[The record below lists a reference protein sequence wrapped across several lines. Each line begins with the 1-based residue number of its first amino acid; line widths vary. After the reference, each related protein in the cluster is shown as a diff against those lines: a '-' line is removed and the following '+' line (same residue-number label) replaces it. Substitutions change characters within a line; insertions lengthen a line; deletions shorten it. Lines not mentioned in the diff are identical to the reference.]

1 MTQQEEREI
10 AIKNASLKKL
20 LIKKE
25 TAEGMQIYCRMYPG
39 IDNPFIRSYP
49 DLPTKAEML
58 RKLRQDIDWYN
69 QEIDKLQ
76 NRNQSSTK
84 ISLL

>member
-1 MTQQEEREI
+1 MTQREREI
-10 AIKNASLKKL
+10 AIIRNALKKF
-20 LIKKE
+20 IIRKD
-25 TAEGMQIYCRMYPG
+25 TAEGMQTYCRMYPG

-58 RKLRQDIDWYN
+58 RKLSKDIDWYN

>member
-20 LIKKE
+20 ILGKE

-39 IDNPFIRSYP
+39 IDNPFIKSHP

-58 RKLRQDIDWYN
+58 RKLGQDIDWYN